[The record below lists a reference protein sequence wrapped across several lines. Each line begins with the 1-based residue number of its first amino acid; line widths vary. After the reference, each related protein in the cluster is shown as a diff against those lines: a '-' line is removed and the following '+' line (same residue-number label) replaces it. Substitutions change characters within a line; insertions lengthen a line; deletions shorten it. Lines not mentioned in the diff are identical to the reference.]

1 MFTDRPGESTHGAD
15 NLPAEIRASAHP
27 RCSTLVIDPSLI
39 ASSGD
44 REQSLLIGSLKGE
57 SARPK
62 PRIPKPHRWAAV
74 FKRGAADIFLFPSN
88 GATAMHQSFRI
99 KLMSAERTCVKS

>member
-1 MFTDRPGESTHGAD
+1 MFTDRPGESTRGAD
-15 NLPAEIRASAHP
+15 SQSAEIGASADP

-44 REQSLLIGSLKGE
+44 RWQSLDAETWILLIGSLKGE

-62 PRIPKPHRWAAV
+62 PRIPNPHRRAAV
-74 FKRGAADIFLFPSN
+74 FKRGAADISLFPSG
-88 GATAMHQSFRI
+88 GARRLCTNRSG
-99 KLMSAERTCVKS
+99 SD